1 MSDRQSFF
9 ESVYHDNLWD
19 SAESRSGQGS
29 ELAYTAT
36 LRAELPI
43 LLKQLAVGSML
54 DLPCGDF
61 NWMAH
66 VDLAGI
72 QYVGADIV
80 PEIVSANQARFG
92 NAQRRFIRVD
102 VIEDTLPEVD
112 LIFCRDCLIH
122 FSYELIGHALKAM
135 LASKAR
141 YLLLTHDN
149 TLIRYE
155 TNGGKN
161 ADLDSQ
167 ENGVNYM
174 YRPINFTLPPFSFP
188 PPVHVINEGLWD
200 GYKTMA
206 LWRTDDL
213 RQAMKEFRSD

>member
-1 MSDRQSFF
+1 MSDRQRFF
-9 ESVYHDNLWD
+9 ESVYRDNLWD
-19 SAESRSGQGS
+19 SGESRSGQGS
-29 ELAYTAT
+29 ELAYTAS
-36 LRAELPI
+36 LRAELPV

-61 NWMAH
+61 NWMEH

-72 QYVGADIV
+72 EYVGADIV

-92 NAQRRFIRVD
+92 NAQRRFIRAD
-102 VIEDTLPEVD
+102 VVEDTLPEVD

-122 FSYELIGHALKAM
+122 FSYELIGRAVNAM

-141 YLLLTHDN
+141 YLFLTHDN

-155 TNGGKN
+155 PNGGKN
-161 ADLDSQ
+161 VDLESL

-188 PPVHVINEGLWD
+188 QPVHMINEGLWD

-213 RQAMKEFRSD
+213 RQAMDPFRPG